1 MNIWLLG
8 ALAIVVAAV
17 LWYIMT
23 MNRFAR
29 LLVKIREADSGI
41 EVALTKRFD
50 TLTKML
56 EVTRAYAR
64 ACLQTSYRS
73 QISEAARHTKAAKTS
88 ASLS

>member
-1 MNIWLLG
+1 MNSWLI
-8 ALAIVVAAV
+8 LAAAVLAAAV

-41 EVALTKRFD
+41 EVALTMRFD

-56 EVTRAYAR
+56 DV
-64 ACLQTSYRS
+64 
-73 QISEAARHTKAAKTS
+73 TKA
-88 ASLS
+88 